1 MSDDPVVVVLG
12 ADAGRVGTVVADL
25 QARGLRTGAF
35 VGDPA
40 RDRDALVEMLTEL
53 YGDRADST

>member
-12 ADAGRVGTVVADL
+12 ADATRVGELVADL
-25 QARGLRTGAF
+25 RARGLRTGAF

-40 RDRDALVEMLTEL
+40 LDRGALVEMLTEL
-53 YGDRADST
+53 YGERAAPG

>member
-12 ADAGRVGTVVADL
+12 RDAERVGALVADL
-25 QARGLRTGAF
+25 QTRGVRTGAF

-40 RDRDALVEMLTEL
+40 HDRDAVVEMLTEL
-53 YGDRADST
+53 YGERADPS

>member
-1 MSDDPVVVVLG
+1 VSDDPIVVVLG
-12 ADAGRVGTVVADL
+12 PDAGRVGAVVADL

-53 YGDRADST
+53 YGDRADPS

>member
-12 ADAGRVGTVVADL
+12 ADATRVGELVADL
-25 QARGLRTGAF
+25 RARGLRTGAF

-40 RDRDALVEMLTEL
+40 RERDALVEMLAEL
-53 YGDRADST
+53 YGERADPS